1 MVSEGIFMAIEDLD
15 LRFGSVAVRKG
26 FITSEQLIEVL
37 SIQATENVENNT
49 HRIIGTILREKEY
62 LTIEQIDEVLKE
74 MI

>member
-1 MVSEGIFMAIEDLD
+1 MAIEDLD

-74 MI
+74 MM

>member
-15 LRFGSVAVRKG
+15 LRFGSIAVKKG

-37 SIQATENVENNT
+37 SIQATENVENNM
-49 HRIIGTILREKEY
+49 HRIVGTILREKKY

-74 MI
+74 MM

>member
-15 LRFGSVAVRKG
+15 LRFGSVAVRKE
-26 FITSEQLIEVL
+26 FITSEQLIEAL

-74 MI
+74 MM

>member
-15 LRFGSVAVRKG
+15 LRFGSIAVKKG

-49 HRIIGTILREKEY
+49 HRIVGTILREKKY

-74 MI
+74 MM